1 MIISRLCVFVINFSG
16 NFACKVSLFRLQVVS
31 TNVGGIP
38 EVLPSDLILLAEP
51 NVSCELLSLPLSL
64 LHSPSLSLSSSSLS
78 LSFSLFLLPLPLSVS
93 VALVD
98 QLEVAITSYRE
109 GSVMPGQVKHE
120 RIRELY
126 NWSSVTER
134 TIQVHNN
141 Q

>member
-1 MIISRLCVFVINFSG
+1 M
-16 NFACKVSLFRLQVVS
+16 VS

-64 LHSPSLSLSSSSLS
+64 LHSPSLSF
-78 LSFSLFLLPLPLSVS
+78 SFSLFLLPLPLSVS

>member
-1 MIISRLCVFVINFSG
+1 MIISSRLCVFVINFSG

-64 LHSPSLSLSSSSLS
+64 LHSPSLSLS
-78 LSFSLFLLPLPLSVS
+78 FSLFLLPLPLSVS